1 MLQVHIVTT
10 KAKSFHIAF
19 AFIFRKKKR
28 FQQAVKSSETIARA
42 PETKTEVICFLLFGK
57 ILHQQVVQGIA
68 AGYLVFHFCNGTAQ
82 PFNMPYYRPAACFK
96 LLQLCIG
103 YTCAAAKKQ

>member
-1 MLQVHIVTT
+1 MLQVHIIAA

-19 AFIFRKKKR
+19 AFIFRKEKR

-42 PETKTEVICFLLFGK
+42 PETKAEIICFLLFGK

-68 AGYLVFHFCNGTAQ
+68 AGDLVFHFCNGTAQ
-82 PFNMPYYRPAACFK
+82 PFNMPNYRPAACFK

-103 YTCAAAKKQ
+103 YAYAAAKKQ